1 MEAVNAWILR
11 VDIMTVGEAK
21 GAGRIFVIDGK
32 DAAPSL
38 LASSPHNDNIR
49 KKLWGKKALSSSQ
62 CSSENKCHST
72 ILQRLENGAGGSRF
86 GVVSMLVFR
95 DSTGYQSATREVH

>member
-11 VDIMTVGEAK
+11 VDIMTIGEAK

-38 LASSPHNDNIR
+38 LASSPHSDNIR
-49 KKLWGKKALSSSQ
+49 KKLQGKKALSSSL
-62 CSSENKCHST
+62 SPSENKCHST
-72 ILQRLENGAGGSRF
+72 I
-86 GVVSMLVFR
+86 V
-95 DSTGYQSATREVH
+95 